1 MAENHS
7 EVKGRLTDS
16 LILAFV
22 VVVMILLG
30 AGLVGNVLD
39 ILGRSQGHVSTHVEN

>member
-1 MAENHS
+1 MAENRA

-39 ILGRSQGHVSTHVEN
+39 LLDRSHGPVSTHVEN